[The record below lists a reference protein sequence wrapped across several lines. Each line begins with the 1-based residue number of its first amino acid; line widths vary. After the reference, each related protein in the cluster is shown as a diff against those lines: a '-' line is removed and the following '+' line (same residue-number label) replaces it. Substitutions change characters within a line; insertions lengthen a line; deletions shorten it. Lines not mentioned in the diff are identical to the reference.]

1 VESARAVLLIGGDPT
16 NQAPL
21 TAWNLRG
28 NVRLNRARIYVANTA
43 EIKLRRQARA
53 FIQVAPFAYGNLV
66 SYLAGDD
73 ASAAAASVIAQAD
86 ELSNFRAAVRGEEN
100 LVVLV
105 GNELRDGEL
114 ARLIGTL
121 PNAKFAC
128 LADYANSRGASDMG
142 LLPDLLPGY
151 QALSGSALASEY
163 NAPTSP
169 GLDILAMFDAANAGN
184 LAALYVVGS
193 NPVSRYG
200 VTAEALQN
208 TFLVVQDLF
217 LTETAAIAD
226 VVLPAAMLYEKSG
239 TVTNSYGDIQ
249 LVNKAADKA
258 GTRTDFELIVRLAD
272 KMGHPVK
279 TLVPFGRGLRADVG
293 QSRGAQSGEADRHA
307 VWLTAHNL
315 EPKLSPFDPFAIL
328 DEIQRLV
335 PGYDKLLRLQLL
347 SGNDQHLSPAG
358 SGLIQISNAT
368 ARKDLVLPSS
378 DTLFTSGSLTKYSPM
393 LLDIQKHQQREVAD
407 HFAEAD

>member
-1 VESARAVLLIGGDPT
+1 
-16 NQAPL
+16 
-21 TAWNLRG
+21 
-28 NVRLNRARIYVANTA
+28 
-43 EIKLRRQARA
+43 
-53 FIQVAPFAYGNLV
+53 
-66 SYLAGDD
+66 
-73 ASAAAASVIAQAD
+73 VIAQAD
-86 ELSNFRAAVRGEEN
+86 ELSNFRAAVRAEEN

-114 ARLIGTL
+114 ARLINTL

-151 QALSGSALASEY
+151 QPLSSSTLTSEY
-163 NAPTSP
+163 NAPTAP
-169 GLDILAMFDAANAGN
+169 GLDMLAMFDAANAGN

-208 TFLVVQDLF
+208 TFLIVQDLF
-217 LTETAAIAD
+217 ITETAEIAD
-226 VVLPAAMLYEKSG
+226 VVLPASMLYEKSG
-239 TVTNSYGDIQ
+239 TVTNSYGDVQ
-249 LVNKAADKA
+249 LVNKAGDKA
-258 GTRTDFELIVRLAD
+258 GVRSDFELIVRLAD

-307 VWLTAHNL
+307 VWLTANNL

-328 DEIQRLV
+328 DEIQRVV

-347 SGNDQHLSPAG
+347 SGNDQHLSPAS
-358 SGLIQISNAT
+358 SGLVQISNAT